1 MSVTT
6 MEHCTR
12 QWCSRGACVTS
23 SEFWLP
29 VSISSLIGMVFA
41 IWLLAYLEFCQESL
55 QKALDETKSSTSS
68 TEASKDALETEVQ
81 QQKDALATLEEKLQE
96 QKQLAEAQQEAKVAL
111 EAKLQET
118 FASETAL
125 KSEVEATNEASSA
138 LEAKFLESQ
147 ALEASLT
154 MELQQ
159 SKEAEAASIQLKN
172 QLMSQ
177 LQNADERVSTLT
189 VDLTAAQDGTHGGSR
204 LETHLNACDMYTYIY
219 EYINIFAYT
228 SAVISSCCAI

>member
-1 MSVTT
+1 MQK
-6 MEHCTR
+6 ELD
-12 QWCSRGACVTS
+12 GAKSATS
-23 SEFWLP
+23 S
-29 VSISSLIGMVFA
+29 M
-41 IWLLAYLEFCQESL
+41 
-55 QKALDETKSSTSS
+55 
-68 TEASKDALETEVQ
+68 EASKDALEAELQ
-81 QQKDALATLEEKLQE
+81 QQKDALASLEEKMQE

-125 KSEVEATNEASSA
+125 KSELEATNEASSA

-147 ALEASLT
+147 ALETSLT
-154 MELQQ
+154 RELQE

-189 VDLTAAQDGTHGGSR
+189 VDLTAAQDGTPYC
-204 LETHLNACDMYTYIY
+204 CDFM
-219 EYINIFAYT
+219 
-228 SAVISSCCAI
+228 AVFLCSCNPPLGKLTLCEMSLQNTPFGRTCL